1 MKNGWWSI
9 YYWIDVCVF
18 VVCRCFVLMMNNLMF
33 LRLIHFFSLMILIF
47 FFLVKSIYN
56 IYNLIVFYLH
66 LLLIRNLD
74 GFFSC
79 GHFRKNNNNK
89 VLTGFFSLFFWVNLQ
104 LMQSLGNF
112 HRMHL
117 AFCLKF
123 FFLEAQHWRRQF
135 VVDVC
140 FFSLPLYK
148 QYI

>member
-18 VVCRCFVLMMNNLMF
+18 VVCRCFVLIMNNLMF

-47 FFLVKSIYN
+47 FFFLVKSIYN
-56 IYNLIVFYLH
+56 IYDLIVFYLH

-123 FFLEAQHWRRQF
+123 FFFRGTALKKA
-135 VVDVC
+135 VC
-140 FFSLPLYK
+140 SWCVFFLLA
-148 QYI
+148 II